1 MSQFNITRQKVSL
14 KRATSSHTVN
24 KNTSENNN
32 YDDLMHHA
40 INKNRNEYYNLRR
53 SNNYSNHI
61 GLKTGTYYIECSPV
75 NDDDNSL
82 KRAVKMKNFM
92 MLAVSMGF
100 AKVSNANMIDDNF
113 RREGTIL
120 EFTVR
125 NDEDFR
131 YLIRKAQELAND
143 FDDGNG
149 FIVYRNQNNKMGH
162 DYVTTFNAGTD
173 EIKSLLNSQG
183 LPSNLK
189 CYEYSNSF
197 NRKVTIIDSKNNDI
211 SMINAI
217 KQLTTSSYT
226 DIKTDVYIIRKD

>member
-1 MSQFNITRQKVSL
+1 
-14 KRATSSHTVN
+14 
-24 KNTSENNN
+24 
-32 YDDLMHHA
+32 
-40 INKNRNEYYNLRR
+40 
-53 SNNYSNHI
+53 
-61 GLKTGTYYIECSPV
+61 
-75 NDDDNSL
+75 
-82 KRAVKMKNFM
+82 
-92 MLAVSMGF
+92 MLTVSMGF
-100 AKVSNANMIDDNF
+100 AKVSNASMIDNNF

-162 DYVTTFNAGTD
+162 DYVTTFNDGAE
-173 EIKSLLNSQG
+173 EIRNLLNSHG
-183 LPSNLK
+183 LPSHLK

-226 DIKTDVYIIRKD
+226 DIKTDVYTIIRKY